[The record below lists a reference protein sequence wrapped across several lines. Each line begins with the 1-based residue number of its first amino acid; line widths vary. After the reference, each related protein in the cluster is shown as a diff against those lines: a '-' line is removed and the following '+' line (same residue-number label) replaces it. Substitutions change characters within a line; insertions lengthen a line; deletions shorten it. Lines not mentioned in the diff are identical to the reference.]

1 MSAVIRLTGLAIA
14 GVGLAHFAKPEVF
27 ESITKSAFRDD
38 TPRHVAINGGIET
51 LIGVALAA
59 PRTRR
64 LAVIGSVGY
73 LTYFATNLI
82 RNSRSSTL
90 RP

>member
-1 MSAVIRLTGLAIA
+1 MSAFTRLSGLAIA
-14 GVGLAHFAKPEVF
+14 SVGLAHFAKPEAF
-27 ESITKSAFRDD
+27 EAITKSAFPDNTRQ
-38 TPRHVAINGGIET
+38 HVAINGGIET

-73 LTYFATNLI
+73 LAYFGTNLI
-82 RNSRSSTL
+82 RNSRSST
-90 RP
+90 PGP